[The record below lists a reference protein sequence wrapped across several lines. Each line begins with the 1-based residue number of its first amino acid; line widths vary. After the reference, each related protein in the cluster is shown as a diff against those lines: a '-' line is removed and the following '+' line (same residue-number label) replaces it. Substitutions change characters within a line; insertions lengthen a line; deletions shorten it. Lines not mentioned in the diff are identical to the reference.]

1 MKSST
6 CRMPFQLEKYTTQTQ
21 STLLRTMVKI
31 SQKPLCRQSCQTH
44 RFSAKA
50 MPGAQFKGLPAD
62 KDCHRVNSLCEIQK
76 RDRAARS
83 HNDII
88 KYNGKIQTKHRVL
101 LLVILLMIGGAF
113 RQHWNNGAPAAAHTI
128 AERTQKPYTYL
139 LFQALHGAAKS
150 KCFWLSRRDV
160 HFSQFGIILVTTRT
174 WMYTSLT

>member
-113 RQHWNNGAPAAAHTI
+113 RQHWNNGAPSTCCCSHNCRKDAKAIYIFALPSV
-128 AERTQKPYTYL
+128 AWCSQVKML
-139 LFQALHGAAKS
+139 LVVEKGRAL
-150 KCFWLSRRDV
+150 
-160 HFSQFGIILVTTRT
+160 
-174 WMYTSLT
+174 